1 MADRSTPATA
11 DDGAY
16 FGVSADRDG
25 DGIRLIA
32 HGELDAAS
40 AQDLSAA
47 LRRESHPGQRL
58 SLDLAGVTFID
69 SSGLRVI
76 AAESRRYQES
86 ATAFTIAAVSEPVR
100 RILEMTGLTGLIE
113 SNS

>member
-1 MADRSTPATA
+1 MADRSTPGTA
-11 DDGAY
+11 ADGAY

-25 DGIRLIA
+25 DGVRLVA

-40 AQDLSAA
+40 AQELSVA
-47 LRRESHPGQRL
+47 LRRESRPGQRL

-86 ATAFTIAAVSEPVR
+86 DTTFTIEAVSEPVR
-100 RILEMTGLTGLIE
+100 RILEMTGLTGLIDLQ
-113 SNS
+113 S